1 MADIRILDFIR
12 CENKAELDKLVKRGG
27 ILDAKE
33 LVRFTNAAISG
44 ALPIEC
50 RNLVRIL
57 PTETNLEAE
66 IGALGSNPRKIGKLA
81 GKIDRANRL
90 HCILFSAE
98 SGTRWWAF
106 LYGLKDLW
114 EIKPHYRVPHVHLT
128 CYLSQP
134 VRTYQWVLDEM
145 LENDHPNLP
154 HDYHIEVRGD
164 LGQDIRFG

>member
-1 MADIRILDFIR
+1 MTDVRVLDFIR
-12 CENKAELDKLVKRGG
+12 CETKAELDRLEKQGG

-33 LVRFTNAAISG
+33 LITFTNAAISG

-50 RNLVRIL
+50 RNFVRVL
-57 PTETNLEAE
+57 PTETDLDAE
-66 IGALGSNPRKIGKLA
+66 IGALTTNPKKIRKLA

-90 HCILFSAE
+90 HCILFSAQN
-98 SGTRWWAF
+98 GARWWAF

-114 EIKPHYRVPHVHLT
+114 EIETHYRAPHVHLT

-134 VRTYQWVLDEM
+134 MKSHQWVLDEM
-145 LENDHPNLP
+145 LQKDRPNLP